1 MLLDMV
7 NDLSNS
13 ITEKNRDILLNFLN
27 RAYKELYDT
36 YDLPNSIFDEYFEV
50 DGTDG
55 QIVLPE
61 YVDDI
66 RGAGAYMSRVP
77 LTVRDFRSGYRVTPR
92 FQQPYEWRVRAVV
105 PLSSQMDATDLIR
118 VVLQDEET
126 ETLNVYITGRTA
138 TSSMYTETLTFE
150 PGETEKTTTAQ
161 FLADDPYAITMIAK
175 DITTQHDIVFYVNS
189 TGTEISRL
197 RNRLL
202 RAQYRLIQ
210 VSDGQ
215 LGANPFIPATQ
226 PFSGAMIVYKRMFI
240 PLYADTDEII
250 YPNAQDAVVWKARE
264 IWYGTQLG
272 DDAMKSAK
280 YAYQKCLALINTL
293 VMNQESA
300 AEMKMTPARNP
311 YANAWRATGR
321 GAYGYG
327 WTAH

>member
-1 MLLDMV
+1 MLSDMLT
-7 NDLSNS
+7 DLANS
-13 ITEKNRDILLNFLN
+13 ITEKNREILLNFLN

-105 PLSSQMDATDLIR
+105 PLSSQMDATDVIR
-118 VVLQDEET
+118 VVLQDTET
-126 ETLNVYITGRTA
+126 ETVNVYITGRTA
-138 TSSMYTETLTFE
+138 TASTYTETLTFE
-150 PGETEKTTTAQ
+150 PGEVEKTTSAQ
-161 FLADDPYAITMIAK
+161 FVADDPYAITMIAK
-175 DITTQHDIVFYVNS
+175 DIPTANDIVFYVNS

-197 RNRLL
+197 RNRFL

-210 VSDGQ
+210 ISDQ
-215 LGANPFIPATQ
+215 QIGANPFTPLTQ
-226 PFSGAMIVYKRMFI
+226 PYNGAMIVYKRTFM
-240 PLYADTDEII
+240 PLYYDTDEII

-264 IWYGTQLG
+264 LWYGTQTG
-272 DDAMKSAK
+272 PDAVNATKL
-280 YAYQKCLALINTL
+280 AYEKCLALINTL
-293 VMNQESA
+293 VMNQESDS
-300 AEMKMTPARNP
+300 EKKMTPARNP
-311 YANAWRATGR
+311 YADAWRASR
-321 GAYGYG
+321 RMQYGYG
-327 WTAH
+327 RLYY